1 MTSLTGTSFY
11 IAPEVVSAGLEGGK
25 AYSSKCDIW
34 SIGVICFIILS
45 GKMPFYGRS
54 NDAIFAMGKKPVE
67 FPPREW
73 SKISMGAKQFVEFL
87 LT

>member
-1 MTSLTGTSFY
+1 MTGTSFY

-25 AYSSKCDIW
+25 AYNAKCDIW

-67 FPPREW
+67 FPDREW
-73 SKISMGAKQFVEFL
+73 KRIGS
-87 LT
+87 